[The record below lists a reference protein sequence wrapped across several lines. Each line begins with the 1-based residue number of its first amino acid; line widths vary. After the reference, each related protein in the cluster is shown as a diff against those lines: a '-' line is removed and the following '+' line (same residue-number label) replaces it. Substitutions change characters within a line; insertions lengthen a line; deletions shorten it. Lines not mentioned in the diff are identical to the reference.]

1 MKKFVSSLTTQI
13 PNWLAGISVIL
24 AILIGSFTTG
34 MMQTGV
40 TLISVSI
47 FFICLIVELGISIMN
62 LSHGMF
68 ELTHNKG
75 AIIRSYVAIALGF
88 VFNTALIYGAANANV
103 FTYEQAFLFWLVYT
117 GANAFRIFFG
127 LTASSMIHNTKEA
140 LQTTIH
146 FKQQQAE
153 LAQIET
159 VAQVALNKQKN
170 ELNKLVIEGKKDIQ
184 RLPAHVKVA
193 EEAGKIVGTFASA
206 KETMKNAFANKYQEN
221 VGKPM
226 ENLRKPTENAENLP
240 SLKSNYDIYEIQGIM
255 YNEDG
260 SISVRFID
268 SDILYKIS
276 NLKSLQSN
284 LNMRKDPKNEK
295 YDPAKAMF
303 FSFVLEHLPIKSDTG
318 SAIAVITKEKIDGF
332 LAKQN
337 EEVEC

>member
-1 MKKFVSSLTTQI
+1 
-13 PNWLAGISVIL
+13 
-24 AILIGSFTTG
+24 
-34 MMQTGV
+34 
-40 TLISVSI
+40 
-47 FFICLIVELGISIMN
+47 
-62 LSHGMF
+62 
-68 ELTHNKG
+68 
-75 AIIRSYVAIALGF
+75 
-88 VFNTALIYGAANANV
+88 
-103 FTYEQAFLFWLVYT
+103 
-117 GANAFRIFFG
+117 
-127 LTASSMIHNTKEA
+127 
-140 LQTTIH
+140 
-146 FKQQQAE
+146 
-153 LAQIET
+153 
-159 VAQVALNKQKN
+159 
-170 ELNKLVIEGKKDIQ
+170 
-184 RLPAHVKVA
+184 
-193 EEAGKIVGTFASA
+193 
-206 KETMKNAFANKYQEN
+206 
-221 VGKPM
+221 M